1 MLHSNVYFV
10 PDIECFRFRNQTIK
24 DHYLMRVA
32 LNLNLS
38 YGMYYIA
45 YMEAYRATGTGKLEG
60 KVRER
65 MNL

>member
-1 MLHSNVYFV
+1 
-10 PDIECFRFRNQTIK
+10 
-24 DHYLMRVA
+24 MRVA

-38 YGMYYIA
+38 YGMYIT
-45 YMEAYRATGTGKLEG
+45 YMEAYQATGTGKLEG